1 MDMKKL
7 FYLLL
12 SATLFAC
19 SSEQQQVEQESVLP
33 ENPEGLKYH
42 TVTFDLKGELADFS
56 SSEEPLTKAGGEDTT
71 NLYVINVYSKPAAG
85 GNYTKYAYGTFDR
98 KEGMTVNLLEG
109 NLYQFKVTMVR
120 DARNSMYW
128 TSDSTYYWS
137 WSNDA
142 ELLNKFVV
150 GDWNYGFYDAD
161 VSDIFDINGIN
172 LNRLQID
179 RYYGELTDYTPV
191 ENGKIA
197 VDLYRT
203 VFGIRVNVNGLTE
216 GKLNFAMRGAPEI
229 TISADSV
236 YTPDNIYQLYNL
248 SDVVNFAPQGK
259 EQTERVDLTVTWT
272 NAAGDRTVNIYSGN
286 FTATRLKRT
295 IFNITLKQGVVSP
308 TGVDFTMEQADITDG
323 NTENIEGTINGGS
336 DVEINPG
343 A

>member
-19 SSEQQQVEQESVLP
+19 SSEQQQVEPESVLP

-71 NLYVINVYSKPAAG
+71 NLYVINVYSKSAAG
-85 GNYTKYAYGTFDR
+85 GSYVEYAYGTFDR

-128 TSDSTYYWS
+128 TSDSTYYWGYGGVK
-137 WSNDA
+137 
-142 ELLNKFVV
+142 LLNKFVISTS
-150 GDWNYGFYDAD
+150 GIFNNDATEMYVPD
-161 VSDIFDINGIN
+161 FSSYKGMIP
-172 LNRLQID
+172 QID

-203 VFGIRVNVNGLTE
+203 VFGVRVNVNGLTE
-216 GKLNFAMRGAPEI
+216 GKLNFNIMDRLFKF
-229 TISADSV
+229 SADSV
-236 YTPDNIYQLYNL
+236 YTLDNIYQMPYLD
-248 SDVVNFAPQGK
+248 DVVEFAPQGK
-259 EQTERVDLTVTWT
+259 VHTESIPLTVTWT
-272 NAAGDRTVNIYSGN
+272 NAAGDRTLDIYSGG
-286 FTATRLKRT
+286 FTVTRLKRT
-295 IFNITLKQGVVSP
+295 ILNITLKQGVVSP

>member
-1 MDMKKL
+1 MKKL

-19 SSEQQQVEQESVLP
+19 SSEQQQVEPESVLP

-56 SSEEPLTKAGGEDTT
+56 SSEEPLTKAGGVDTT

-85 GNYTKYAYGTFDR
+85 GNYTQYAYGTFDR

-109 NLYQFKVTMVR
+109 NLYKFEVTMVK
-120 DARNSMYW
+120 DTRNSMLW
-128 TSDSTYYWS
+128 ISDSVYRWY
-137 WSNDA
+137 NQA
-142 ELLNKFVV
+142 KLLNKFMI
-150 GDWNYGFYDAD
+150 GEWYYANYNA
-161 VSDIFDINGIN
+161 SQPDICDFSGKSYY
-172 LNRLQID
+172 RPCID

-203 VFGIRVNVNGLTE
+203 VFGVRVNVNGLTE
-216 GKLNFAMRGAPEI
+216 GKLVFQMSTAPLI

-248 SDVVNFAPQGK
+248 YDVVDFAPQGK
-259 EQTERVDLTVTWT
+259 EQTESVYLTVRWT
-272 NAAGDRTVNIYSGN
+272 NAAGDRTVNIYNGN

>member
-19 SSEQQQVEQESVLP
+19 SSEQQQVEPESVLP

-71 NLYVINVYSKPAAG
+71 NLYVINVYSKSAAG
-85 GNYTKYAYGTFDR
+85 GSYVEYAYGTFDR

-109 NLYQFKVTMVR
+109 NLYRFKVGMVR

-128 TSDSTYYWS
+128 KSDSIYHWSLTSD
-137 WSNDA
+137 A
-142 ELLNKFVV
+142 KLLNKFVMDKSYYYAYGADQPVDYEV
-150 GDWNYGFYDAD
+150 GGYAGSHA
-161 VSDIFDINGIN
+161 
-172 LNRLQID
+172 RID

-203 VFGIRVNVNGLTE
+203 VFGMRVNVNGLTE
-216 GKLNFAMRGAPEI
+216 GKLDFEMSYGSSF

-236 YTPDNIYQLYNL
+236 YTPDDIRQLYHIA
-248 SDVVNFAPQGK
+248 DVVHFASHGK
-259 EQTERVDLTVTWT
+259 EQIEDINLTVTWT
-272 NAAGDRTVNIYSGN
+272 NAAGDRTVNIYNGY

>member
-71 NLYVINVYSKPAAG
+71 NLYVINVYSKSAAG
-85 GNYTKYAYGTFDR
+85 GSYVEYAYGTFDR

-128 TSDSTYYWS
+128 TSDSTYRWGYGGVK
-137 WSNDA
+137 
-142 ELLNKFVV
+142 LLNKFVISTS
-150 GDWNYGFYDAD
+150 GIFNNDATEMYLPD
-161 VSDIFDINGIN
+161 FSSYKGMIP
-172 LNRLQID
+172 QID
-179 RYYGELTDYTPV
+179 RYSGELTDYTPV

-203 VFGIRVNVNGLTE
+203 VFGVRVNVNGLTE
-216 GKLNFAMRGAPEI
+216 GKLNFNIMDRLFKF
-229 TISADSV
+229 SADSV
-236 YTPDNIYQLYNL
+236 YTLDNIYQMPYLD
-248 SDVVNFAPQGK
+248 DVVEFAPQGK
-259 EQTERVDLTVTWT
+259 VHTESIPLTVTWT
-272 NAAGDRTVNIYSGN
+272 NAAGDRTLDIYSGD

>member
-19 SSEQQQVEQESVLP
+19 SSEQQQVEPESVLP

-71 NLYVINVYSKPAAG
+71 NLYVINVYSKSAAG
-85 GNYTKYAYGTFDR
+85 GSYVEYAYGTFDR

-128 TSDSTYYWS
+128 TSDSTYRWGYGGVK
-137 WSNDA
+137 
-142 ELLNKFVV
+142 LLNKFVISTS
-150 GDWNYGFYDAD
+150 GIFNNDATEMYVPD
-161 VSDIFDINGIN
+161 FSSYKGMIP
-172 LNRLQID
+172 QID

-203 VFGIRVNVNGLTE
+203 VFGVRVNVNGLTE
-216 GKLNFAMRGAPEI
+216 GKLNFNIMDRLFKF
-229 TISADSV
+229 SADSV
-236 YTPDNIYQLYNL
+236 YTLDNIYQMPYLD
-248 SDVVNFAPQGK
+248 DVVEFAPQGK
-259 EQTERVDLTVTWT
+259 VHTESIPLTVTWT
-272 NAAGDRTVNIYSGN
+272 NAAGDRTLDIYSGG
-286 FTATRLKRT
+286 FTVTRLKRT
-295 IFNITLKQGVVSP
+295 ILNITLKQGVVSP